1 MKFSVVIP
9 TMWRSER
16 TLPMLKDLDASDYIE
31 EIIIVDN
38 DTSKCPDLSDI
49 SKLIYLPQKKNIY
62 VNPAWNLGVE
72 ASSCNYVCILNDDI
86 SFDVDSAF
94 KSALKRLIA
103 GYTLLGL
110 DQLSY
115 VDLDLSDKLS
125 RFYGFGCCMFLDRS
139 EWTPIPDGLRIW
151 YGDTWMV
158 NKFTSVGF
166 IVINVQSEISTT
178 VNSLG
183 VASVIALDEINWRSI
198 WSTSVNF
205 LAVTYGHDLQLKCF
219 INSIRCQ
226 TNPNWTLKIVH
237 DGPAPELKKSL
248 EVNGYLKDKRIQFI
262 ESETR
267 TKCFGHHLRRIY
279 ISEMPDDGYLILTN
293 GDNYYAPC
301 LVDDLI
307 KSSADIV
314 YWDFKSHHSNY
325 RTADSFLAE
334 NFIDMGAVAVK
345 SSIAKKV
352 GFNSLKF
359 AADWEYFKDII
370 ESGLTNDI
378 EKINKV
384 LLMHN

>member
-1 MKFSVVIP
+1 MKFSVLIP
-9 TMWRSER
+9 TMWKSER
-16 TLPMLKDLDASDYIE
+16 TLPMLKALDASDYIE

-72 ASSCNYVCILNDDI
+72 TSSCNYVCILNDDI
-86 SFDVDSAF
+86 SFDVDPAF
-94 KSALKRLIA
+94 KSALKRLSA

-115 VDLDLSDKLS
+115 TDLDLSNKVNP
-125 RFYGFGCCMFLDRS
+125 FYGFGCCMFLDRS
-139 EWTPIPDGLRIW
+139 EWTPIPDELKIW

-166 IVINVQSEISTT
+166 IVINVESEISTT
-178 VNSLG
+178 VNSLEF
-183 VASVIALDEINWRSI
+183 ASIIALDEINWRSI

-219 INSIRCQ
+219 INSIKCQ

-248 EVNGYLKDKRIQFI
+248 EVNGYLKDERIQFI

-267 TKCFGHHLRRIY
+267 NKCFGHPLRKIY

-359 AADWEYFKDII
+359 AADWEYFRDII
-370 ESGLTNDI
+370 ESGLANEI